1 VGSVAPL
8 HARCPAQAATDEEPL
23 EDAPPP
29 QQQQAPQ
36 QAPQQGPQAEG
47 ESRAQPDVA
56 ITITDV

>member
-1 VGSVAPL
+1 MQQYVQAP
-8 HARCPAQAATDEEPL
+8 HPEHQAQH
-23 EDAPPP
+23 
-29 QQQQAPQ
+29 QAPQ